1 MRKGDWIVSA
11 LALTVGLGI
20 GYVDS
25 RPTWDDTGITVGALV
40 LSAGLLAACRPRTWW
55 LTGLLIGIPVP
66 LFNYL
71 STARL
76 QSGVA
81 LAFALVA
88 AGIGRL
94 VGKALG
100 IMRAQP

>member
-1 MRKGDWIVSA
+1 MRKGEWIVCA
-11 LALTVGLGI
+11 LALTVGLCI

-40 LSAGLLAACRPRTWW
+40 LSAGLLASFRPRTWW

-66 LFNYL
+66 LLNYL
-71 STARL
+71 NTGRL
-76 QSGVA
+76 QAGVG
-81 LAFALVA
+81 LVIALVS
-88 AGIGRL
+88 AGIGGM

-100 IMRAQP
+100 VMKTQR